1 MDPLMLMLLSAGLK
15 AGQSAVTGAGQ
26 IDLLSAEEKNRQKEL
41 ERRLAL
47 GELGLD
53 EASKQQIMGQQMGP
67 QQAAEREAFSRQAQ
81 QQQIADIGQGSA
93 FRGQQAL
100 LEAGAI
106 GRASATQRGQD
117 VITERDVLAE
127 AAQLREIDRLKAQ
140 RQQNMAGAGMIIG
153 GVGDAAL
160 QASGGI
166 MAKGYQDSVEASML
180 KAAETKATGSVGK
193 KTGASQN
200 YLDWAKSQGAPP
212 VVPPP
217 VVQPNLTTALPDLS
231 TTTTAELVEMAKDP
245 TNWQAQ
251 GELDFRHGK
260 HLTQAGQQQ
269 IASPLQ
275 QAGAAAANG
284 SKKVSWGTLTPSQF
298 DEAGNIIEFSYVS
311 NKGKTSTMAAN
322 AKVLAEYN
330 KGK

>member
-26 IDLLSAEEKNRQKEL
+26 IDLLSAEEKNRKKEL

-81 QQQIADIGQGSA
+81 QQQIADIGQGTA

-140 RQQNMAGAGMIIG
+140 RQQNFEGAGMIIG

-166 MAKGYQDSVEASML
+166 MAKEYQDAVEASML
-180 KAAETKATGSVGK
+180 KAAETKAAGSVGNQ
-193 KTGASQN
+193 TGASQP

-212 VVPPP
+212 VVPPVVPP
-217 VVQPNLTTALPDLS
+217 VAQPVPQEMQDAATQIAMQNAMQMMGVSPQAQQPTALQEGALI
-231 TTTTAELVEMAKDP
+231 
-245 TNWQAQ
+245 NFG
-251 GELDFRHGK
+251 GE
-260 HLTQAGQQQ
+260 
-269 IASPLQ
+269 
-275 QAGAAAANG
+275 G
-284 SKKVSWGTLTPSQF
+284 SKSYGYKIEAIDPVTGLPSSVRWYKDGRLTDAVFEPG
-298 DEAGNIIEFSYVS
+298 DPEYAEAMKMG
-311 NKGKTSTMAAN
+311 G
-322 AKVLAEYN
+322 L
-330 KGK
+330 